1 MSNPDNNKP
10 SMSPESTGTAEDEST
25 SLENPGTEK
34 VSSNPDPRANENLDD
49 KDKNAGNTDEVGSEI
64 TDGEAG

>member
-1 MSNPDNNKP
+1 MSTTDHSKP

-34 VSSNPDPRANENLDD
+34 VSSNPDPRANENLAD
-49 KDKNAGNTDEVGSEI
+49 KDKNAGNTEEVGSEI